1 MITNI
6 NTEGDMKKKF
16 TESTIE
22 DFCEKQGIG
31 PAELANL
38 AGVHK
43 MTINNYKS
51 VTKAKHIVRHNE
63 KTGEFEIVRTET
75 VMAEGTT
82 KPGKVK
88 K

>member
-1 MITNI
+1 
-6 NTEGDMKKKF
+6 MKKKF
-16 TESTIE
+16 TESSIE
-22 DFCEKQGIG
+22 DFCKSQVLR
-31 PAELANL
+31 PSDLAKL

-43 MTINNYKS
+43 MTIYNYTT
-51 VTKAKHIVRHNE
+51 VTKASHIVRHNE
-63 KTGEFEIVRTET
+63 KTGEFKIVRTET

>member
-1 MITNI
+1 
-6 NTEGDMKKKF
+6 MKKL

-22 DFCEKQGIG
+22 DFCDSQGLG
-31 PAELANL
+31 PSDLAKL

-43 MTINNYKS
+43 MTIYNYSS
-51 VTKAKHIVRHNE
+51 VTKANHIVRHNE
-63 KTGEFEIVRTET
+63 KTGEFKIVRSET

-82 KPGKVK
+82 KPKKVK